1 MTNPS
6 PFILTLEIE
15 RAGKLSSF
23 EAASGSMLV
32 GSGSHC
38 DVRLLPEEAAA
49 EQLTLELREG
59 SIYARSLSANAML
72 LQAGERFDEG
82 YLAAGALLTLAELEL
97 RVGLR
102 SEHKRASA
110 KADSAL
116 QTTLTRAVLLA
127 AIGVGLYK
135 LMYPD
140 VQLGVLDRVVAA
152 PALFSDSEATQCSVQ
167 DASEANFQA
176 QRFRL
181 EASLRQERAP
191 FYARDGV
198 ASVGLYR
205 DAEACFRKAG
215 RDSDAEKVA
224 KMQKKLRADLED
236 EFHVRQV
243 RLERFLSLKKHDQAQ
258 QEVYVLQSFVHHQDG
273 EYVQWL
279 AAVQRELNTRFASVA
294 RSR

>member
-1 MTNPS
+1 MTNLS
-6 PFILTLEIE
+6 PFTLTLEIE
-15 RAGKLSSF
+15 RASKLSVF

-49 EQLTLELREG
+49 EQLVFELRED
-59 SIYARSLSANAML
+59 SIYARSLSTDGSV

-82 YLAAGALLTLAELEL
+82 YLAAGAILTLGELVL

-116 QTTLTRAVLLA
+116 QTTLTRVVLMA
-127 AIGVGLYK
+127 AISVGLYK

-140 VQLGVLDRVVAA
+140 TQLGVLDRVVAA
-152 PALFSDSEATQCSVQ
+152 PRLFSDSEAAQCSVQ
-167 DASEANFQA
+167 DANEALFQA
-176 QRFRL
+176 QRYRL
-181 EASLRQERAP
+181 EASLRHERAP

-205 DAEACFRKAG
+205 DAEACFRTAG
-215 RDSDAEKVA
+215 RDADADRVA
-224 KMQKKLRADLED
+224 KTQKKLRADLED

-258 QEVYVLQSFVHHQDG
+258 QEVYVLQSFVHHRDG

-279 AAVQRELNTRFASVA
+279 AAVQRELNARFASVA
-294 RSR
+294 RNR